1 MGKLWLGAGPFFI
14 AAAFSLLGSLSAA
27 GAVRLPAGLSV
38 ESQDLGGLTREEAKQ
53 AVQTYIAGM
62 SGQLIIL
69 NIQGNPAAV
78 TAGDLGVYWNNEEAI
93 DKVMDEYESSS
104 LLKRYLTAADWEK
117 EPLSLPLDLVVPDEA
132 VGLFVE
138 QSCQNQGIASQNATI
153 TRENGQ
159 FIITPEV
166 VGLEVDKEATQNALK
181 QALAGGLKQEIIV
194 DAVIR
199 ESQPV
204 ITAAHLGTIQDVLG
218 TFSTDFSSSGS
229 ARSTN
234 LSVGAQKIN
243 GHVLMP
249 GETLSGY
256 ACLQPFTVE
265 NGYRTAAAYENGQ
278 VVDSIGGGVC
288 QIATTL
294 YNAALLAELE
304 ITQRQNHSMIVG
316 YVKPS
321 QDAAIAGTF
330 KDIKVTNPYTTPIY
344 IEGYTRGR
352 TLTFTIYGL
361 EVRPPNRQIRFESET
376 LSTVSPGSP
385 KEVLNP
391 SLAPGTRKQV
401 QSAHRG
407 LKSRLWKIVTV
418 DGVETERL
426 LLSTDTYNASPAII
440 QVGPPVHVPT
450 PQITVPT
457 PTPVLPQPETPAAL
471 PQETPA
477 IPAQGAQESTAP
489 PLTGIEV
496 PSVPSVPSVP
506 VLPQNAEPGILPQ

>member
-1 MGKLWLGAGPFFI
+1 MRKKWLQAGPFLM
-14 AAAFSLLGSLSAA
+14 AAAFSLFGIMPAA
-27 GAVRLPAGLSV
+27 GAVRLPAGLFV
-38 ESQDLGGLTREEAKQ
+38 EDQSLSGFTREEAKQ
-53 AVQTYIAGM
+53 AVSAWVALQ
-62 SGQLIIL
+62 SGQIIIL
-69 NIQGNPAAV
+69 NIQGNPAAA
-78 TAGDLGVYWNNEEAI
+78 TAGDLGVYWNNEAAI
-93 DKVMDEYESSS
+93 DQVIDDYENSS
-104 LLKRYLTAADWEK
+104 LLKRYLSAADWQK
-117 EPLSLPLDLVVPDEA
+117 EPLTLPVEMVVPDGA
-132 VGLFVE
+132 VQLFVE
-138 QSCQNQGIASQNATI
+138 QSCQNQGVASQDATI

-159 FIITPEV
+159 FIVTPEV
-166 VGLEVDKEATQNALK
+166 AGLEVDIEATQNALK
-181 QALAGGLKQEIIV
+181 DALAEGLGQEIIV

-199 ESQPV
+199 ESQPM
-204 ITAAHLGTIQDVLG
+204 ITAAQLGMIQDVLG

-234 LSVGAQKIN
+234 LSVGAEKIN

-249 GETLSGY
+249 GQTLSGY

-304 ITQRQNHSMIVG
+304 ITQRQNHSMTVG

-330 KDIKVTNPYTTPIY
+330 KDIKVTNPYSTPIY
-344 IEGYTRGR
+344 IEGYTKGR

-361 EVRPPNRQIRFESET
+361 EVRPQNRQIRFESET
-376 LSTVSPGSP
+376 LSTVNPGNP

-391 SLAPGTRKQV
+391 ALPPGTRKQV

-407 LKSRLWKIVTV
+407 LKSRLWKIVTI
-418 DGVETERL
+418 DGVETERQ
-426 LLSTDTYNASPAII
+426 LLSTDTYNASPAIV
-440 QVGPPVHVPT
+440 QVGPAVHVPL
-450 PQITVPT
+450 PQVPQVTV
-457 PTPVLPQPETPAAL
+457 PVLPVPETLPTL

-477 IPAQGAQESTAP
+477 AQPGAAQESTATP
-489 PLTGIEV
+489 FAGIPV
-496 PSVPSVPSVP
+496 PTVP
-506 VLPQNAEPGILPQ
+506 VIPQIPGNGME